1 MTVKNHVV
9 PFFSIIQ
16 SFEQSTMTFLCPTC
30 GKTFLSKEKLRF
42 HKQIHSEQILTC
54 HICDEICIGTKKF
67 SNHLKKHQTFECSNC
82 NSTVKLNSQGSH
94 MKTCLKQEGKRYSC
108 PECPYV
114 VDRQDRLKT
123 HQFLH
128 FLHHV

>member
-1 MTVKNHVV
+1 MTFKNHVV
-9 PFFSIIQ
+9 PNFSIIQ

-67 SNHLKKHQTFECSNC
+67 PAGKVLPSQAECCSSAISLLGIISMLC
-82 NSTVKLNSQGSH
+82 
-94 MKTCLKQEGKRYSC
+94 
-108 PECPYV
+108 
-114 VDRQDRLKT
+114 
-123 HQFLH
+123 
-128 FLHHV
+128 